1 MHGGRKGGRIPDMG
15 VPGIK
20 AVAVCAALGCFL
32 ALGLR
37 RHAGA
42 QGRGGYRESLL
53 RPEQEASQ
61 KIESEGAR
69 YAMAYGF
76 RNFNGDK
83 LRVQA
88 ELDEDVVADSVR
100 EFGFRKSD
108 LDKLD
113 RWYQQSQKEA
123 IAAAQRDSFSG
134 KVEAE
139 DQQELDRKL
148 RELKARNAQ
157 VQKRLEDTL
166 AGLAAEYR
174 KRRVA
179 LYTEAGFRFKGE
191 KTVEADVP
199 AMVRRNASRVAP
211 VSTAFAGIAQ
221 ERGYGAEELVGA
233 VSAMVQT
240 ALRYEVPSDQS
251 GTKITG
257 GILPPPKT
265 LVLGQG
271 DCDTKTAL
279 LASVLKNWPNLK
291 MVGLEIPGHYLMAV
305 HRIPRKGE
313 VFIEYEGLPF
323 VMIES
328 AGPAWLPPGT
338 VGEATRAYLE
348 SGREFQIQPM

>member
-1 MHGGRKGGRIPDMG
+1 MRFSRG
-15 VPGIK
+15 K
-20 AVAVCAALGCFL
+20 APAVFAALL
-32 ALGLR
+32 ALLAAGSLR
-37 RHAGA
+37 HSSA
-42 QGRGGYRESLL
+42 QARRSGYRTALPH
-53 RPEQEASQ
+53 PEEDASQ
-61 KIESEGAR
+61 KIETDGEG
-69 YAMAYGF
+69 YSLEYGF

-83 LRVQA
+83 LRVEA
-88 ELDEDVVADSVR
+88 ELSEEAVADSVR

-113 RWYQQSQKEA
+113 KWYQQSQREA
-123 IAAAQRDSFSG
+123 IAASQRDSFSG

-139 DQQELDRKL
+139 DQAELDRKL

-157 VQKRLEDTL
+157 VQKRLEETL

-179 LYTEAGFRFKGE
+179 LYSDAGFRFKNEG
-191 KTVEADVP
+191 VVQADIP

-211 VSTAFAGIAQ
+211 VSKSFAAMAE
-221 ERGYGAEELVGA
+221 EREYGVEELVGA

-240 ALRYEVPSDQS
+240 ALRYEIPADRA
-251 GTKITG
+251 GTKVTG
-257 GILPPPKT
+257 GVIPPPKT

-279 LASVLKNWPNLK
+279 LASVLRNWPNLK

-328 AGPAWLPPGT
+328 AGPAWLAPGT
-338 VGEATRAYLE
+338 VGDATRTYLE
-348 SGREFQIQPM
+348 SGNEFRIQPM